1 MKDRTALAFAILLV
15 VSAVWGLA
23 FVVIKVLLRVLHP
36 LDLTV
41 WRFLWTG
48 LGFLTAFVWLWFKD
62 RKQLVL
68 RRRHVPLFLV
78 LGFLAVPGYHLSL
91 NYGEDHTPAGVAA
104 LLVGTGPVFIAL
116 LATLFLRE
124 RLGPRRIAGILF
136 AFAGTAVIVLGGPGG
151 DALDLKPSRGF
162 VLGALTVLLAPVS
175 WAGYS
180 VLAKRMLREYSSIA
194 LTVYLMF
201 LGTVMV
207 LPALAFPH
215 GSGAVPDLTAGQW
228 SMVAYLGIAAGFLG
242 YVGWNFGVHSMDAS
256 RAGAFVYFVPVFA
269 VVWSAILLD
278 EPVTPAI
285 LLGGGLTILG
295 VAVASWKP
303 KSSQG
308 APRGATE
315 AEPPGAPKK
324 APAAT
329 PVALPTED
337 VPPK

>member
-1 MKDRTALAFAILLV
+1 VKDRTALAFAILLA

-48 LGFLTAFVWLWFKD
+48 LGFLTAFAWLWFKD
-62 RKQLVL
+62 RKQLAL
-68 RRRHVPLFLV
+68 QRRHIPLFLV

-91 NYGEDHTPAGVAA
+91 NYGANHTPAGVAA

-116 LATLFLRE
+116 LAMLFLRE
-124 RLGPRRIAGILF
+124 RLGPRRVAGILF
-136 AFAGTAVIVLGGPGG
+136 AFVGTAVIVLGGPNG
-151 DALDLKPSRGF
+151 DALDLDPSRGF

-180 VLAKRMLREYSSIA
+180 VLAKRMLKDYSSTA

-201 LGTVMV
+201 FGTLMV

-215 GSGAVPDLTAGQW
+215 GSGAVPDLTPRQWAG
-228 SMVAYLGIAAGFLG
+228 VAYLGIAAGFLG

-269 VVWSAILLD
+269 VMWSAILLD

-285 LLGGGLTILG
+285 MVGGGLTILG
-295 VAVASWKP
+295 VVIASWNL
-303 KSSQG
+303 
-308 APRGATE
+308 
-315 AEPPGAPKK
+315 KK
-324 APAAT
+324 AAVPAEAT
-329 PVALPTED
+329 PSLPTED
-337 VPPK
+337 VPPN